1 MNISHRTFRFLYIR
15 DNTLLA
21 VFCSWMTCSWT
32 VRMLCLNNSGEL
44 GSWPWWWSESWIV
57 WDMNGCDG
65 FENEKVGNG
74 FSPEIK
80 RWGAGSIYW
89 MIFIMETGDK
99 TSCCLSG
106 AAKAFKSNTYHSLL
120 RCKCFSLH
128 FVVDAHGQG
137 RQFDGVVHGMRALW
151 PDPNGPKFIL
161 NSR

>member
-1 MNISHRTFRFLYIR
+1 MWFLYIR

-32 VRMLCLNNSGEL
+32 VRMLCLNSSGEL

-74 FSPEIK
+74 FTPEMK

-99 TSCCLSG
+99 TSCLLKRSC
-106 AAKAFKSNTYHSLL
+106 KSVQGQHLPQFAPLAVFQPSLRR
-120 RCKCFSLH
+120 RCSWPRPAVRWSRSWYES
-128 FVVDAHGQG
+128 FVT
-137 RQFDGVVHGMRALW
+137 R
-151 PDPNGPKFIL
+151 P
-161 NSR
+161 